1 MFIQKFEI
9 GKEYRCTG
17 LYDDEYIIKVVDRTE
32 ETISFIYDERTSDNR
47 SVQVGKIEIQKCSV
61 YDVDLKEIEKI
72 ETETMIAWEY
82 HSRYAEPGE
91 YDYGYYFAFD
101 NNRLY
106 NFEEWEAIKSGRVV
120 NTEGWTIRCDHHT
133 YVTLEYEGKFVYC
146 FDNDIMKMDKIIE
159 SIEKRTKKRFSEIAI
174 KGSKEDFNGLR
185 FITGF
190 KDNWL

>member
-1 MFIQKFEI
+1 MFIKKFKV

-17 LYDDEYIIKVVDRTE
+17 LYGGEYIIKVVDRTE

-61 YDVDLKEIEKI
+61 YDNDLEEIEQI
-72 ETETMIAWEY
+72 ETESMIAWEY
-82 HSRYAEPGE
+82 HSRYTEPGE

-146 FDNDIMKMDKIIE
+146 YDNDIMKMDKIIE

-174 KGSKEDFNGLR
+174 KGGKEDFNGLR
-185 FITGF
+185 FSTGF

>member
-1 MFIQKFEI
+1 MFIKKFKV

-17 LYDDEYIIKVVDRTE
+17 LYGGEYIIKVVDRTE

-61 YDVDLKEIEKI
+61 YDNDLEEIEKI

-146 FDNDIMKMDKIIE
+146 YDNDIMKMDKIIE